1 MKRKT
6 KEYLIIF
13 AFLSVPISY
22 TLLIF
27 VYMKLSMNDFK
38 FNILM
43 ACMIIITFIYTLIT
57 V

>member
-1 MKRKT
+1 MKKEI

-27 VYMKLSMNDFK
+27 VYMKF
-38 FNILM
+38 
-43 ACMIIITFIYTLIT
+43 YQ
-57 V
+57 

>member
-27 VYMKLSMNDFK
+27 VYMKF
-38 FNILM
+38 
-43 ACMIIITFIYTLIT
+43 YQ
-57 V
+57 